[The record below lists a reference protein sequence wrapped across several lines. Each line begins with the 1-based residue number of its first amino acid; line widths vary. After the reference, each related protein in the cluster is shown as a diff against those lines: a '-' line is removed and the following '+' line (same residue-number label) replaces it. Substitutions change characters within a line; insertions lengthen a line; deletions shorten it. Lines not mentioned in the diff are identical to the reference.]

1 MSFNS
6 LLYNKLVLALT
17 VDMIIQSEREKGVE
31 KQISG
36 KKFYNMS
43 DFKLQISQRIIF
55 CIMTFT
61 TRQILSEVR

>member
-1 MSFNS
+1 
-6 LLYNKLVLALT
+6 
-17 VDMIIQSEREKGVE
+17 MIIQSEREKGVE

-43 DFKLQISQRIIF
+43 DFNLQISQRIIF

-61 TRQILSEVR
+61 TRQILSEVC